1 MLVSSDADSCFKLS
15 GIAAH
20 IIKPFLNVFNK
31 VCANETELILSITLN
46 ILVFACIVLT
56 QAIST
61 L

>member
-31 VCANETELILSITLN
+31 VCANETELILSLTLN

-56 QAIST
+56 
-61 L
+61 